1 MSVIVR
7 VGRERAFFS
16 PDFDLECFPFAPD
29 GPTPWTSTR
38 ARVAG
43 RAVPRAVASDCAA
56 RTGGHVLE
64 RDGRTANEHSH
75 TLPAYAADALGA
87 RITFVQGP
95 RPLAAR
101 AVYLNF
107 LVSE

>member
-1 MSVIVR
+1 MK
-7 VGRERAFFS
+7 
-16 PDFDLECFPFAPD
+16 CFPFATD
-29 GPTPWTSTR
+29 SPTPWTSTR
-38 ARVAG
+38 TRVAG
-43 RAVPRAVASDCAA
+43 RTVPGAVAGHCAA
-56 RTGGHVLE
+56 GTGGHVLE

-75 TLPAYAADALGA
+75 TLPAYTADALGA

-101 AVYLNF
+101 AVYLDF